1 MTSRR
6 NFVLAVLPAA
16 ALAAAAARPASAQQ
30 PARLQET
37 DAAAVALGYK
47 HDATKVDKA
56 RFPTYAAGRVCANC
70 NLYAAKGN
78 EEWAPCAAVGNRLV
92 NAKGWCAAWVKKA

>member
-1 MTSRR
+1 VTSRR

-16 ALAAAAARPASAQQ
+16 ALSAAAARSASAQQ
-30 PARLQET
+30 PVRLQET
-37 DAAAVALGYK
+37 DAAAVALGYR

-56 RFPTYAAGRVCANC
+56 KSPTFAPGRICGNC
-70 NLYAAKGN
+70 GLFAAKGN

-92 NAKGWCAAWVKKA
+92 NAKGWCAAWVKKS

>member
-16 ALAAAAARPASAQQ
+16 ALTAAAARPASAQQ

-37 DAAAVALGYK
+37 DAAAVALGYR

-56 RFPTYAAGRVCANC
+56 RFPTYAASRVCANC
-70 NLYAAKGN
+70 SLYAAKGN